1 MHERK
6 SLTDI
11 LRGSSRDE
19 LQNAWNQTEAA
30 GELGPLPAGDYVARI
45 IAGELMTSRTNG
57 TPGYRLT
64 FRVCEGDYVGR
75 RFWSEI
81 WLTPAALP
89 MAKRDLAKLGVTS
102 LEQLERP
109 LPQGIRCAV
118 KLALRKSDQDDKY
131 NAVKSFTVI
140 GIDAPEVDPFAPSAS
155 GNGKPKEGG
164 PAQ

>member
-11 LRGSSRDE
+11 LRGSTRDE
-19 LQNAWNQTEAA
+19 LQNAWNQTKAA
-30 GELGPLPAGDYVARI
+30 GEMGPLPAGEYVARI
-45 IAGELMTSRTNG
+45 ITGELMTSRTNG

-89 MAKRDLAKLGVTS
+89 MAKRDLAKLGVQS
-102 LEQLERP
+102 LDQLEKP

-118 KLALRKSDQDDKY
+118 KLALRKNDQGDEY
-131 NAVKSFTVI
+131 NAVKTFAVI
-140 GIDAPEVDPFAPSAS
+140 GIEAPEVDPFAP
-155 GNGKPKEGG
+155 KEGG
-164 PAQ
+164 PQP